1 MKRQTVSG
9 QEKCADQATVSAAAE
24 TGEGKVLQP
33 EGKKKKFFSASN
45 IAKIGMFA
53 ALTTVLYYFPKF
65 PISVLF
71 PSFLELNF
79 SDIPALIGTF
89 SLGPVAGAIIIVIKI
104 LLKLPTT
111 TSACI
116 GELSD
121 LVCGLALVVPAG
133 LIYKYHRTFR
143 GALVGII
150 VGSVCSVG
158 CSVLSNRFLI
168 IPMYANLYG
177 GLDSIAAML
186 TALFP
191 SITAENFYSYYL
203 PLSVVPFNTLR
214 CLIAALVT
222 LLCYKR
228 ISRLLNKF

>member
-9 QEKCADQATVSAAAE
+9 QGHCADQTSAPATAE
-24 TGEGKVLQP
+24 PQGEKVLQP
-33 EGKKKKFFSASN
+33 EGRKKKFFSASN

-133 LIYKYHRTFR
+133 LIYKYHRTFK

-168 IPMYANLYG
+168 IPMYASLYG

>member
-9 QEKCADQATVSAAAE
+9 QEKCADQTSVSAAAK

-133 LIYKYHRTFR
+133 LIYKYHRTFK
-143 GALVGII
+143 GAVVGII